1 MHVVITSTIVSVI
14 QLKLYILISSFLY
27 ILRVSF
33 TEKEQARTNLE
44 KMCICVPLEKEQAC
58 TNLRKMCMCA
68 SKKKN
73 RPVLIWGRCV
83 YASLEKEQD
92 CSNLRKVY

>member
-1 MHVVITSTIVSVI
+1 
-14 QLKLYILISSFLY
+14 
-27 ILRVSF
+27 
-33 TEKEQARTNLE
+33 
-44 KMCICVPLEKEQAC
+44 MCAPLEKEQAC

-83 YASLEKEQD
+83 YASLEKEQA
-92 CSNLRKVY
+92 CSILGYPYPVPVCKCKYEHHYIADNGQRNTCCHKCFYVERVCTVSHHTLW